1 MRDFFISSLE
11 KIVTVIIVIMIVG
24 VIVAGLGT
32 MFNADGGFLAGIGI
46 LIVGAI
52 YVLMMGGMLYLALG
66 VYDNTKRTAE
76 AVERLADK

>member
-11 KIVTVIIVIMIVG
+11 KIVTVIIIVMIIG
-24 VIVAGLGT
+24 VIAAGLGT
-32 MFNADGGFLAGIGI
+32 MFNQQGGFIAGIGV
-46 LIVGAI
+46 LLAGAV
-52 YVLMMGGMLYLALG
+52 YVLIMGGMLYLALG